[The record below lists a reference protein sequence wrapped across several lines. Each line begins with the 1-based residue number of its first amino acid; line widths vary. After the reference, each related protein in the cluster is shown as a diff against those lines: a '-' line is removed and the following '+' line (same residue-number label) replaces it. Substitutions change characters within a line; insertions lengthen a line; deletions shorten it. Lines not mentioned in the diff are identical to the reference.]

1 MLESIIFFYLIIDLV
16 FYLFYLKKIEKQK
29 LIKYRDS
36 IKALNENLSVHQ
48 DQLTQAKTANILIKC
63 DKTNKRQNI
72 CDLIYSIIG
81 IVTIILI
88 STNTYQELIILLIT
102 IDILII
108 MTKWSEWNYIL
119 KQFNLN

>member
-1 MLESIIFFYLIIDLV
+1 MLESIIFFYLIIDLI

-48 DQLTQAKTANILIKC
+48 DQLTQVKTANILIKC

-72 CDLIYSIIG
+72 CDLIYSVIG

>member
-48 DQLTQAKTANILIKC
+48 DQLTQVKTANILIKC

-72 CDLIYSIIG
+72 CDLIYSVIG

>member
-48 DQLTQAKTANILIKC
+48 DQLTQVKTAKILIKC

-72 CDLIYSIIG
+72 CDLIYSVIG
-81 IVTIILI
+81 IVTLFLI
-88 STNTYQELIILLIT
+88 FTNTYQELIILLIT

>member
-36 IKALNENLSVHQ
+36 IKALSENLSVHQ
-48 DQLTQAKTANILIKC
+48 DQLTQVKTANILIKC

-81 IVTIILI
+81 VVTLFLI
-88 STNTYQELIILLIT
+88 FTNTYQELIILLIT

>member
-1 MLESIIFFYLIIDLV
+1 MLESIIFFYLLIDLV

-48 DQLTQAKTANILIKC
+48 DQLTQVKTANILIKC

-119 KQFNLN
+119 KQFNLD

>member
-29 LIKYRDS
+29 LIKHRDS

-48 DQLTQAKTANILIKC
+48 DQLTQVKTANILIKC

-72 CDLIYSIIG
+72 CDLIYSVIG

>member
-1 MLESIIFFYLIIDLV
+1 MLESIIFFYLLIDLV

-48 DQLTQAKTANILIKC
+48 DQLTQVKTANILIKC

-72 CDLIYSIIG
+72 CDLIYSVIG

>member
-1 MLESIIFFYLIIDLV
+1 MLESIIFFYLLIDLF

-48 DQLTQAKTANILIKC
+48 DQLTQVKTANILIKC

-81 IVTIILI
+81 VVTIILI

>member
-1 MLESIIFFYLIIDLV
+1 MLESIIFFYLLIDLV

-48 DQLTQAKTANILIKC
+48 DQLTQVKTANILIKC

-81 IVTIILI
+81 VVTIILI

>member
-1 MLESIIFFYLIIDLV
+1 MLESIIFFYLLIDLV

-48 DQLTQAKTANILIKC
+48 DQLTQIKTANILIKC

-72 CDLIYSIIG
+72 CDLIYSVIG

>member
-1 MLESIIFFYLIIDLV
+1 MLESIIFFYLIIDLI

-48 DQLTQAKTANILIKC
+48 DQLTQVKTANILIKC

>member
-48 DQLTQAKTANILIKC
+48 DQLTQVKTANILIKC

-81 IVTIILI
+81 VVTIILI

>member
-48 DQLTQAKTANILIKC
+48 DQLTQVKTANILIKC

>member
-1 MLESIIFFYLIIDLV
+1 MLESIIFFYLLIDLV

-48 DQLTQAKTANILIKC
+48 DQLTQVKTANILIKC

>member
-1 MLESIIFFYLIIDLV
+1 MLESIIFFYLLIDLV

-29 LIKYRDS
+29 LIKYRDN

-48 DQLTQAKTANILIKC
+48 DQLTQVKTANILIKC

>member
-1 MLESIIFFYLIIDLV
+1 MNQSSFSTSLLTLS

-48 DQLTQAKTANILIKC
+48 DQLTQVKTANILIKC

>member
-1 MLESIIFFYLIIDLV
+1 MLESIIFFYLLIDLV

-48 DQLTQAKTANILIKC
+48 DQLTQVKTANILIKC

-81 IVTIILI
+81 IITIILI

-119 KQFNLN
+119 KQLNLN

>member
-1 MLESIIFFYLIIDLV
+1 MLESIIFFYLLIDFV

-48 DQLTQAKTANILIKC
+48 DQLTQVKTANILIKC

-81 IVTIILI
+81 IITIILI

>member
-48 DQLTQAKTANILIKC
+48 DQLTQVKTANILIKC

-72 CDLIYSIIG
+72 CDLIYSVIG

-108 MTKWSEWNYIL
+108 VTKWSEWNYIL

>member
-36 IKALNENLSVHQ
+36 IKALNENLSIHQ
-48 DQLTQAKTANILIKC
+48 DQLTQVKTANILIKC

-72 CDLIYSIIG
+72 CDLIYYIIG
-81 IVTIILI
+81 VVTIILI

>member
-1 MLESIIFFYLIIDLV
+1 MLESIIFFYLLIDLI

-48 DQLTQAKTANILIKC
+48 DQLTQVKTANILIKC